1 MSANRIVAFLTP
13 VFVAGSALL
22 SGYVAKT
29 TGLNVSP
36 AELVSVETT
45 VGVAAA
51 ASAIKWLHGWSV
63 YEKVDVEAKAAVA
76 EAEKFGVTVPSEAE
90 IEASVEKHVGSAV
103 LKLAAAI
110 PQPPILAAKDPGP
123 PAEPAAP
130 SA

>member
-29 TGLNVSP
+29 TGLNVNP
-36 AELVSVETT
+36 AELVAVESA
-45 VGVAAA
+45 VGLSAAGA
-51 ASAIKWLHGWSV
+51 ALKWLHGWSV
-63 YEKVDVEAKAAVA
+63 YEQAAQYAKHGLE
-76 EAEKFGVTVPSEAE
+76 EAEKYGVKVPSEAE

-110 PQPPILAAKDPGP
+110 PAPPVVAPAPA

-130 SA
+130 TA

>member
-1 MSANRIVAFLTP
+1 MSANRIVALFTP

-63 YEKVDVEAKAAVA
+63 FEKAEVEAKAEVA
-76 EAEKFGVTVPSEAE
+76 QAEKYGVTVPSEAE
-90 IEASVEKHVGSAV
+90 LSTLVEKHVGSAV

-110 PQPPILAAKDPGP
+110 PAPPVVAPAPA
-123 PAEPAAP
+123 PAEPSAP
-130 SA
+130 PA

>member
-1 MSANRIVAFLTP
+1 MSVNRLVALFTP

-51 ASAIKWLHGWSV
+51 ASAIKWLHGWSAFERV
-63 YEKVDVEAKAAVA
+63 QKEADRDLEYAQQQRI
-76 EAEKFGVTVPSEAE
+76 TVPSEAE

-110 PQPPILAAKDPGP
+110 PAPPAVAPAP
-123 PAEPAAP
+123 APAEPAAP

>member
-1 MSANRIVAFLTP
+1 MSANRIVALFTP

-51 ASAIKWLHGWSV
+51 ASAIKWLHGWSIF
-63 YEKVDVEAKAAVA
+63 EKADVEAKADIAK
-76 EAEKFGVTVPSEAE
+76 AEKYGVFVPSEAE
-90 IEASVEKHVGSAV
+90 IEASVEKHVGTAV

-110 PQPPILAAKDPGP
+110 PAPPVVVPAPA

-130 SA
+130 TA